1 MFKLREQD
9 VFLFVSTILSFSLPL
24 FFKFPYQDYVIR
36 YAYIPLAIFA
46 GVKVVELID
55 TLSNSRRRVHLY
67 VLLLLVFVLPV
78 ATTVQSI
85 PWRNEYP
92 PEYTLSYLE
101 YDASQWLG
109 ENSKRGEAIL
119 TSKFNRWT
127 PFIAGRASVMSFE
140 YAVRQ
145 DYRMWGGDIPEVA
158 LLDRFYSGG
167 LSREDRTTL
176 KEKGVKFV
184 YIGKTEKVVYGE
196 DVVDVISSYDF
207 TKKVF
212 GNKDV
217 SIFKLEL

>member
-1 MFKLREQD
+1 M
-9 VFLFVSTILSFSLPL
+9 
-24 FFKFPYQDYVIR
+24 
-36 YAYIPLAIFA
+36 
-46 GVKVVELID
+46 
-55 TLSNSRRRVHLY
+55 
-67 VLLLLVFVLPV
+67 
-78 ATTVQSI
+78 
-85 PWRNEYP
+85 
-92 PEYTLSYLE
+92 
-101 YDASQWLG
+101 
-109 ENSKRGEAIL
+109 